1 MAREKTEEKPFQ
13 GILTDTAGGAG
24 LSWGGWE
31 AAPAMLC
38 TPILTLIR
46 PVILDKDG
54 NKSHNWEFY
63 LLFTADQCFGFFFFT
78 THTSNAQL

>member
-1 MAREKTEEKPFQ
+1 MARERTEEKPFQ
-13 GILTDTAGGAG
+13 GILTDTAGEAG

-31 AAPAMLC
+31 AVPAMLC

-63 LLFTADQCFGFFFFT
+63 HLFTADQCFVLVFDN
-78 THTSNAQL
+78 THI